1 MSQKSRPIPD
11 NTLYSG
17 WQVRE
22 IRRNETNANYV
33 CFVATMMPVCAD
45 VIGQSI
51 PSPRLRLN
59 RNNVVG
65 NSAGIQL
72 DDTALALDG
81 DDALFEGLE
90 DGAGGGE
97 VPEGEGRGRFVMRDH
112 GDRSHAQNAVQ
123 E

>member
-81 DDALFEGLE
+81 DDAL
-90 DGAGGGE
+90 
-97 VPEGEGRGRFVMRDH
+97 
-112 GDRSHAQNAVQ
+112 
-123 E
+123 